1 MKRCL
6 WIALAAILLL
16 PLSADAQTMEDIVAK
31 NVQARGGLE
40 KLRAIKTARMTAKIS
55 EGDLRAAFVQ
65 ENKRDN
71 MVRKEFILQGMVR
84 VQAYDGHTAW
94 RINPFG
100 GRRDADLISQEES
113 KPLIVDA
120 DLEGPLVDYRQK
132 GHKAELVGHDS
143 VEGTDCYKI
152 KLTLKDGDVR
162 YYYLDADSF
171 LEIKI
176 ETQMTVRGAV
186 QYRDI
191 MLGDYDQV
199 DGVYFPFFIQ
209 TGEHGSEERT
219 LLTIDKIELNVPLE
233 DSRFSMPAAK
243 PEAKPPSAAK

>member
-1 MKRCL
+1 MKRFF
-6 WIALAAILLL
+6 WIALAAVLLV
-16 PLSADAQTMEDIVAK
+16 PLGATSQTVDEIVAR

-40 KLRAIKTARMTAKIS
+40 KLRAIKTMRITARIS
-55 EGDLRAAFVQ
+55 QGDFRAAFVQ
-65 ENKRDN
+65 ESKREN
-71 MVRKEFILQGMVR
+71 MIRKEMILQGMVR

-100 GRRDADLISQEES
+100 GRRDPDLISQEES
-113 KPLIVDA
+113 KPLVIDA

-176 ETQMTVRGAV
+176 ETQMNVRGAV

-191 MLGDYDQV
+191 MLGDYDPV
-199 DGVYFPFFIQ
+199 DGVYFPFLIQ
-209 TGEHGSEERT
+209 TGEHGSEEWT
-219 LLTIDKIELNVPLE
+219 LFIVDKIELNIPLE
-233 DSRFSMPAAK
+233 DSRFTMPATK
-243 PEAKPPSAAK
+243 TEAKPASAAK